1 MNAALT
7 AAAAG
12 AALARTWADVVVA
25 NEAGTGLSRAKDV
38 TVDLVAE
45 HALGEQIAAAKPK
58 KDPTF
63 VYAPGYTAADDD
75 GYVQVPPVVPHNY
88 LDRGSNLPGGDNVA
102 VMRTAQQAYAGAQRL
117 VGANG

>member
-12 AALARTWADVVVA
+12 AGLARTWADVVVA
-25 NEAGTGLSRAKDV
+25 NEAGTGLSRAKEV

-45 HALGEQIAAAKPK
+45 HALGDGLAAAETK

-63 VYAPGYTAADDD
+63 VYAPGYAAADDE
-75 GYVQVPPVVPHNY
+75 GYVQVPPVDPHSY
-88 LDRGSNLPGGDNVA
+88 LDRGSNVPGEDNVA
-102 VMRTAQQAYAGAQRL
+102 VMRAAQQAYVGAQRL
-117 VGANG
+117 IGANG